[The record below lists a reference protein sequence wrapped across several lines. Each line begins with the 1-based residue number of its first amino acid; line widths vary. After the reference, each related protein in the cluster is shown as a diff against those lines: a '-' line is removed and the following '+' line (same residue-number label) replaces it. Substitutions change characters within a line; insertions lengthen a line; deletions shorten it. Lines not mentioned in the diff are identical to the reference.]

1 MTMWPV
7 SPVDG
12 STVNMTPERSEGT
25 ISWTTTAM
33 AGSSVS
39 SLSPR

>member
-1 MTMWPV
+1 MWSV
-7 SPVDG
+7 SPVEG

-33 AGSSVS
+33 DGSAVR

>member
-1 MTMWPV
+1 MWSV
-7 SPVDG
+7 SPVEG
-12 STVNMTPERSEGT
+12 STVNITPERSEGT
-25 ISWTTTAM
+25 ISCTTTAM